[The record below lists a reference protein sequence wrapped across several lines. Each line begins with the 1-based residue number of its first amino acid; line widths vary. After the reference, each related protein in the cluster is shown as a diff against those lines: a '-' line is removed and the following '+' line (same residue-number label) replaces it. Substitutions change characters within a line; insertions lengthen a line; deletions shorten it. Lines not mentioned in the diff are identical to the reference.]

1 MTKTT
6 DKGVMKLTRTF
17 FADGYKYD
25 VSCKASTIHYI
36 KTRGRKTARHT
47 LNRLAKKAI
56 ED

>member
-25 VSCKASTIHYI
+25 VPYKATTVRYI
-36 KTRGRKTARHT
+36 KIRGRKIARHT
-47 LNRLAKKAI
+47 LNRLTKKAI

>member
-25 VSCKASTIHYI
+25 ISCKATTVRYI
-36 KTRGRKTARHT
+36 KTRGRKTARRT
-47 LNRLAKKAI
+47 LNRMTKKAI

>member
-25 VSCKASTIHYI
+25 VPYKTTTVRYI
-36 KTRGRKTARHT
+36 KTRGRKTARRT
-47 LNRLAKKAI
+47 LNRLTKKAI

>member
-6 DKGVMKLTRTF
+6 DKSVMKLTRTF

-25 VSCKASTIHYI
+25 VPCKATTVRYI

-47 LNRLAKKAI
+47 LNRLTKKAI

>member
-6 DKGVMKLTRTF
+6 DKSVMKLTRTL

-25 VSCKASTIHYI
+25 MPCKATTVRYI

-47 LNRLAKKAI
+47 LNRLAKRAI

>member
-6 DKGVMKLTRTF
+6 DKGVMKLTRTL

-25 VSCKASTIHYI
+25 MPYKATTVRYI

-47 LNRLAKKAI
+47 LNRMTKKAI

>member
-6 DKGVMKLTRTF
+6 DKSVMKLTRTL

-25 VSCKASTIHYI
+25 ISCKATTVRYI

-47 LNRLAKKAI
+47 LKKINKKAI

>member
-6 DKGVMKLTRTF
+6 DKSVMKLTRTF

-25 VSCKASTIHYI
+25 MPCKASTIRHI
-36 KTRGRKTARHT
+36 KTYGRKTARHT
-47 LNRLAKKAI
+47 LNKLTKKAL

>member
-6 DKGVMKLTRTF
+6 DKGVMKLTRTL

-25 VSCKASTIHYI
+25 MPYKATTVRYI

-47 LNRLAKKAI
+47 LNRLTKKAI

>member
-17 FADGYKYD
+17 FADDYKYD
-25 VSCKASTIHYI
+25 VPYKATTVRYI

-47 LNRLAKKAI
+47 LNRLTKKAI

>member
-6 DKGVMKLTRTF
+6 DKSVMKLTRTLC
-17 FADGYKYD
+17 ADGYKYD
-25 VSCKASTIHYI
+25 VPYKATTVRYI

-47 LNRLAKKAI
+47 LNRLTKKAI